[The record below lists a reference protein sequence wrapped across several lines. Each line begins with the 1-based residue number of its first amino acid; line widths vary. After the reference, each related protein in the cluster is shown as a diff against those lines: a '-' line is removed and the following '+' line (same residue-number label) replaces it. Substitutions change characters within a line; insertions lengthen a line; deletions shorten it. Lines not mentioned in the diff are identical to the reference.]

1 MALTHTTPTPQT
13 PNPQIA
19 MANKFYFLSFL
30 NLPTT
35 KSRCMQISHSNSHY
49 NKQKELID
57 MFSLKFLTQ
66 ISKVMEIYNKHNI
79 DMSNK
84 DSL

>member
-1 MALTHTTPTPQT
+1 
-13 PNPQIA
+13 
-19 MANKFYFLSFL
+19 
-30 NLPTT
+30 
-35 KSRCMQISHSNSHY
+35 MQISHSNSHY